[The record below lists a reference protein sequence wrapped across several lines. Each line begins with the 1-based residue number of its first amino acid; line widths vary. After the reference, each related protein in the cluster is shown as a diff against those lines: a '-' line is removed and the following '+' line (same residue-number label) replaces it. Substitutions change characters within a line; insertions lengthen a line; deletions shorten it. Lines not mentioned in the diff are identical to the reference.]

1 MNKRILFFL
10 IFFMSTIF
18 WSDAYGQ
25 FMTFN
30 GTTMNDSGGGPSNCT
45 AGNYKPVSS
54 TVSGNCVT
62 FTTNSF
68 QNGAIWACSTVD
80 LNQSFKVNFNANFGN
95 NTATGDGIAFLLQ
108 REGAPQ
114 VIGGAAGGIGYA
126 QGNGSSCQ
134 GAAGGC
140 PITPSV
146 AVEFDTWDNT
156 SDGLNDIVANHI
168 AIHRNGEMNVANTL
182 AGPIS
187 AINSVNNIRDG
198 LDHAVCITWDPAI
211 NRMQIFFDGNLRLT
225 YNGNIRDVFG
235 SGANTVWWGFT
246 SGSGGS
252 AQTQRVCS
260 VQMQTN
266 IASPS
271 CLCTAPVATATPNPQ
286 TICSGNATGVSLT
299 SSITGTT
306 FSWVATANANVTG
319 ESTTNQTGASITDVL
334 VNTTATAQ
342 IVTYT
347 VTPTAAGCVGTAI
360 TVPVTVNPVAT
371 INTMTVTVCTGNLF
385 TVTPVN
391 VTNGVVPA
399 GTTYSWSAP
408 VVTGGM
414 TGGASGTN
422 QTSISGTL
430 TNPTNTPQTA
440 TYTVTPT
447 SGTCVGATFTLT
459 VTVNPAPAITAM
471 TNATCSGV
479 AFTSTPV
486 NVTNGVVPA
495 GTTYSW
501 SAPVVTGGMTG
512 GASGTNQTSIS
523 GTLTNPTSTPQ
534 TATYTVTP
542 TSGTCVGA
550 TFTVTVT
557 VNPSPAITAMTNT
570 TCSGVAF
577 TSTPVNVSNGVVP
590 AGTTYSWSAP
600 VVTGGMTGGASGTNQ
615 TSISGT
621 LTNPTN
627 TPQTATYT
635 VTPTSG
641 TCVGA
646 TFTLT
651 VTVNPAPAITAMTN
665 ATCSGVAFTST
676 PVNVTNGVVPAGTT
690 YSWSAPVVTGGM
702 TGGASGTNQTSISGT
717 LTNPTSTPQTATYT
731 VTPTSG
737 TCVGATF
744 TVTVT
749 VNPSPAI
756 TAMTNT
762 TCSGVAFTSTPV
774 NVSNGVVPAGTT
786 YSWSA
791 PVVTGGMTGGASGTN
806 QTSISGTLTN
816 PTNTPQTATYTV
828 TPTSG
833 TCVGATFTLTV
844 TVNPAPAITA
854 MTNTTC
860 SGVAFTSTPVNVSNG
875 VVPTGTTYSW
885 SAPVVTGGMTGGAS
899 GTNQT
904 SISGTLTNPTNTP
917 QTATYT
923 VTPTSGTCVGATF
936 TVTVTVNPSPAIT
949 AMTNTTCSGVA
960 FTSTPVNVS
969 NGVVPAG
976 TTYSWSAPVVTG
988 GMTGGA
994 SGTNQTSISGTLTNP
1009 TSTPQTATYTITPTS
1024 GSCSGATFTLTV
1036 TVNPIPAA
1044 PTASVTVQPTCTTP
1058 TGTIVVT
1065 APTGASIQYSIGG
1078 AYQSSGTFSGLAPG
1092 SYNVTSQDTATGCIS
1107 SATVLVVNPLA
1118 GAPVAPTASVTVQPT
1133 CTTPT
1138 GTIVVTAPTGA
1149 SIQYS
1154 IGGAYQSS
1162 GTFSGLAPGSYNV
1175 TAQDTFTGCIS
1186 SATVLVVNPI
1196 PANPDAPTASVT
1208 VQPTCTTP
1216 TGTIVVTAPT
1226 GASIQ
1231 YSIGGAYQSSGT
1243 FAGLAAGSYN
1253 VTAQDTAT
1261 GCISSATVLVVN
1273 PIPANPAAPTASVT
1287 VQPTCTT
1294 PTGTIVV
1301 TAPTGASIQYSIGG
1315 AYQSSGTFS
1324 GLAPGSYNVT
1334 AQDTATGCISS
1345 ATVLVVNPIPANPAA
1360 PTASVTVQPT
1370 CTTPTGTIVVTAPTG
1385 ASIQYSIGGAY
1396 QSSGTFA
1403 GLAPGSYN
1411 VTAQDTAT
1419 GCISSATVL
1428 VVNPL
1433 AGAPVA
1439 PTASVTVQ
1447 PTCTTPTG
1455 TITIT
1460 SPLNSLIPSNLFI
1473 SEITDED
1480 VGALTYIELFNG
1492 TGVSVNL
1499 SDYKIKVYNN
1509 GNAFTSCDITTMSGT
1524 LANNSTYVVSI
1535 GSVTN
1540 QGGVIP
1546 NLTVASCAGI
1556 NTNDNIRL
1564 TSSTDVEIDLW
1575 GRTDGVDFTPSNS
1588 AGYTYR
1594 RLSTAVKPSM
1604 TWDPNEWTALDPQ
1617 DYTNVGSYSNAA
1629 LNYEYS
1635 VDGVVYQS
1643 NPVFIGLAPGSYNV
1657 TIRDISTGCIS
1668 SATVLVV
1675 NPIPA
1680 NPAAPTA
1687 SVTVQPTCT
1696 TPTGTIVVTAPTGAS
1711 IQYSI
1716 GGAYQSSGTFSG
1728 LAPGSYNVTAQD
1740 TATGCISS
1748 ATVLVVNPIPANP
1761 AAPTASVTVQPTCTT
1776 PTGTIVVTAP
1786 TGASIQYSIGGAY
1799 QSSGTFSGLAPGS
1812 YNVTAQDTAT
1822 GCISS
1827 ATVLVVNPL
1836 AGAPVAPTASVTVQP
1851 TCTIPTG
1858 TIVVTAPTG
1867 ASIQYSIGG
1876 AYQSSGTF
1884 AGLAAGSYNVTAQDT
1899 ATGCISSATVL
1910 VVNPIPANPDA
1921 PTASVTVQPTCTTPT
1936 GTIVVTAPTGASIQY
1951 SIGGAYQSSGT
1962 FAGLAAGSYNVT
1974 AQDTATGCISSATV
1988 LVVNPIPAN
1997 PDAPTASVT
2006 VQPTCTTP
2014 TGTIVVT
2021 APTGASIQ
2029 YSIGGAYQSS
2039 GTFAGL
2045 AAGSYNVTAQDTA
2058 TGCISSAT
2066 VLVVNPI
2073 PTGPSIATVAV
2084 TQPSCAVPTAT
2095 ILVISPIG
2103 ANLEYSINN
2112 GVSYQTST
2120 SFSGLAPS
2128 LSYTIIVRDV
2138 VSGCISSPSSNIIVD
2153 AVPAS
2158 PIVTLSSGCNGSSYE
2173 IVASTTSSS
2182 ATYQWYSGS
2191 TLIGSTSTVVISNTG
2206 TYQVDVTVDGCTT
2219 TEFVT
2224 IDNVTC
2230 SIPKGISP
2238 NGDGLNDSWDISGL
2252 NARKVQIFNRYGVE
2266 VYSRPNYTNEFEG
2279 KTNNGNELPTGTYY
2293 YVITLDNGAKTG
2305 WLYINR

>member
-1 MNKRILFFL
+1 MKKLYNFIFLLCTAFLFAQVPSNDTCGNALAVALPSSGSVCFNSSNLNATSDNSTNLCDTGAAGNEVWYTFIASNANNTITITPNGATPITDAVVTL
-10 IFFMSTIF
+10 ITSGCASGTYDVCNAATGNNPAISTLGLIPGTQVWF
-18 WSDAYGQ
+18 SVES
-25 FMTFN
+25 N
-30 GTTMNDSGGGPSNCT
+30 GTDGTFQVCIDSVPPAATPGNTCATATNICDKSNISVPNLTGFTASGIQPTCFGLAVRKDVWIKFTVGVTGTLEFLGTPIAADEYDWALYDITDGCLGTLVSCNYNFASGNTGPVACGTPGATFGMLPDATGQPCPAEFNAPVTVIAGRTYALLIDNFSITDNGFDLQWGGTFQMGTSAIFTVDPQSSCAVPLTVNITNNSVGAVDYLWNFGDGTTSTSPNPGSHTYTATGDYLISLTVTGNGCTSVISQRVNLNTGPVISVTPSSATICPGESVLLNANLSLGTSFNDRQFSSAVNTAIPDNNTAGLVRNQTSSGMINTTLTPGSVQSICFTINHTSHSDIGRGPTPDAVQVTVNGNTYNFTPLPLAAFSGTRTYCFPQTVLDAIAAAGGPSNT
-45 AGNYKPVSS
+45 TWTLKVADNRGGGGGTGSLVSWQVTLRDFNS
-54 TVSGNCVT
+54 IVGYSWSPTTDMINSTTLSPTVS
-62 FTTNSF
+62 
-68 QNGAIWACSTVD
+68 
-80 LNQSFKVNFNANFGN
+80 
-95 NTATGDGIAFLLQ
+95 
-108 REGAPQ
+108 
-114 VIGGAAGGIGYA
+114 
-126 QGNGSSCQ
+126 
-134 GAAGGC
+134 
-140 PITPSV
+140 PS
-146 AVEFDTWDNT
+146 
-156 SDGLNDIVANHI
+156 
-168 AIHRNGEMNVANTL
+168 
-182 AGPIS
+182 
-187 AINSVNNIRDG
+187 
-198 LDHAVCITWDPAI
+198 
-211 NRMQIFFDGNLRLT
+211 
-225 YNGNIRDVFG
+225 
-235 SGANTVWWGFT
+235 
-246 SGSGGS
+246 
-252 AQTQRVCS
+252 
-260 VQMQTN
+260 
-266 IASPS
+266 
-271 CLCTAPVATATPNPQ
+271 
-286 TICSGNATGVSLT
+286 
-299 SSITGTT
+299 
-306 FSWVATANANVTG
+306 
-319 ESTTNQTGASITDVL
+319 
-334 VNTTATAQ
+334 VNTTYVLSATDLFGCTTQ
-342 IVTYT
+342 FSVPIVI
-347 VTPTAAGCVGTAI
+347 G
-360 TVPVTVNPVAT
+360 
-371 INTMTVTVCTGNLF
+371 
-385 TVTPVN
+385 
-391 VTNGVVPA
+391 
-399 GTTYSWSAP
+399 S
-408 VVTGGM
+408 
-414 TGGASGTN
+414 
-422 QTSISGTL
+422 TL
-430 TNPTNTPQTA
+430 P
-440 TYTVTPT
+440 
-447 SGTCVGATFTLT
+447 
-459 VTVNPAPAITAM
+459 
-471 TNATCSGV
+471 
-479 AFTSTPV
+479 
-486 NVTNGVVPA
+486 
-495 GTTYSW
+495 
-501 SAPVVTGGMTG
+501 
-512 GASGTNQTSIS
+512 
-523 GTLTNPTSTPQ
+523 
-534 TATYTVTP
+534 
-542 TSGTCVGA
+542 
-550 TFTVTVT
+550 
-557 VNPSPAITAMTNT
+557 
-570 TCSGVAF
+570 
-577 TSTPVNVSNGVVP
+577 
-590 AGTTYSWSAP
+590 
-600 VVTGGMTGGASGTNQ
+600 
-615 TSISGT
+615 
-621 LTNPTN
+621 
-627 TPQTATYT
+627 
-635 VTPTSG
+635 
-641 TCVGA
+641 
-646 TFTLT
+646 
-651 VTVNPAPAITAMTN
+651 
-665 ATCSGVAFTST
+665 
-676 PVNVTNGVVPAGTT
+676 
-690 YSWSAPVVTGGM
+690 
-702 TGGASGTNQTSISGT
+702 
-717 LTNPTSTPQTATYT
+717 
-731 VTPTSG
+731 
-737 TCVGATF
+737 
-744 TVTVT
+744 
-749 VNPSPAI
+749 
-756 TAMTNT
+756 
-762 TCSGVAFTSTPV
+762 
-774 NVSNGVVPAGTT
+774 
-786 YSWSA
+786 
-791 PVVTGGMTGGASGTN
+791 
-806 QTSISGTLTN
+806 
-816 PTNTPQTATYTV
+816 
-828 TPTSG
+828 
-833 TCVGATFTLTV
+833 
-844 TVNPAPAITA
+844 
-854 MTNTTC
+854 
-860 SGVAFTSTPVNVSNG
+860 
-875 VVPTGTTYSW
+875 
-885 SAPVVTGGMTGGAS
+885 
-899 GTNQT
+899 
-904 SISGTLTNPTNTP
+904 
-917 QTATYT
+917 
-923 VTPTSGTCVGATF
+923 
-936 TVTVTVNPSPAIT
+936 
-949 AMTNTTCSGVA
+949 
-960 FTSTPVNVS
+960 
-969 NGVVPAG
+969 
-976 TTYSWSAPVVTG
+976 
-988 GMTGGA
+988 
-994 SGTNQTSISGTLTNP
+994 
-1009 TSTPQTATYTITPTS
+1009 
-1024 GSCSGATFTLTV
+1024 
-1036 TVNPIPAA
+1036 A
-1044 PTASVTVQPTCTTP
+1044 PTASVTVQPTCA
-1058 TGTIVVT
+1058 I
-1065 APTGASIQYSIGG
+1065 
-1078 AYQSSGTFSGLAPG
+1078 
-1092 SYNVTSQDTATGCIS
+1092 
-1107 SATVLVVNPLA
+1107 
-1118 GAPVAPTASVTVQPT
+1118 
-1133 CTTPT
+1133 PT

-1175 TAQDTFTGCIS
+1175 TAQDTATGCTSVATVLVVNPPAGAPDAPTASVTVQPTCTIPTGTIVVTAPTGASIQYSIGGAYQSSGTFSGLAPGSYNVTAQDTATGCIS
-1186 SATVLVVNPI
+1186 SATVLVVNPIPANPDAPTASVTVQPTCTTPTGTIVVTAPTGASIQYSIGGAYQSSGTFAGLAAGSYNVTAQDTATGCISSVTVLVVNPI

-1273 PIPANPAAPTASVT
+1273 PIPANPDAPTASVT

-1345 ATVLVVNPIPANPAA
+1345 ATVLVVNPIPANPDA

-1403 GLAPGSYN
+1403 GLAAGSYN

-1419 GCISSATVL
+1419 GCISSVTVV
-1428 VVNPL
+1428 VVNPP
-1433 AGAPVA
+1433 AGAPDA

-1447 PTCTTPTG
+1447 PTCT
-1455 TITIT
+1455 I
-1460 SPLNSLIPSNLFI
+1460 
-1473 SEITDED
+1473 
-1480 VGALTYIELFNG
+1480 
-1492 TGVSVNL
+1492 
-1499 SDYKIKVYNN
+1499 
-1509 GNAFTSCDITTMSGT
+1509 
-1524 LANNSTYVVSI
+1524 
-1535 GSVTN
+1535 
-1540 QGGVIP
+1540 
-1546 NLTVASCAGI
+1546 
-1556 NTNDNIRL
+1556 
-1564 TSSTDVEIDLW
+1564 
-1575 GRTDGVDFTPSNS
+1575 
-1588 AGYTYR
+1588 
-1594 RLSTAVKPSM
+1594 
-1604 TWDPNEWTALDPQ
+1604 
-1617 DYTNVGSYSNAA
+1617 
-1629 LNYEYS
+1629 
-1635 VDGVVYQS
+1635 
-1643 NPVFIGLAPGSYNV
+1643 
-1657 TIRDISTGCIS
+1657 
-1668 SATVLVV
+1668 
-1675 NPIPA
+1675 
-1680 NPAAPTA
+1680 
-1687 SVTVQPTCT
+1687 
-1696 TPTGTIVVTAPTGAS
+1696 PTGTIVVTAPTGAS

-1740 TATGCISS
+1740 TATGCTSS
-1748 ATVLVVNPIPANP
+1748 VTVLVVNPIPANP
-1761 AAPTASVTVQPTCTT
+1761 DAPTASVTVQPTCTI

-1799 QSSGTFSGLAPGS
+1799 QSSGTFAGLAAGS

-1827 ATVLVVNPL
+1827 VTVLVVNPIP
-1836 AGAPVAPTASVTVQP
+1836 ANPDAPTASVTVQP
-1851 TCTIPTG
+1851 TCTTPTG

-1921 PTASVTVQPTCTTPT
+1921 PTASVTVQPTCTIPT

-2305 WLYINR
+2305 WLYINRAQ

>member
-30 GTTMNDSGGGPSNCT
+30 GTTMADSGGGPSNCT
-45 AGNYKPVSS
+45 AGNYKPVSA

-68 QNGAIWACSTVD
+68 QNGAIWACSTID

-286 TICSGNATGVSLT
+286 TICSGNATGVNLT

-319 ESTTNQTGASITDVL
+319 ESTTNQTGSSITDVL

-360 TVPVTVNPVAT
+360 TVPVTVSPVAT
-371 INTMTVTVCTGNLF
+371 INPMTVTVCTGNLF

-471 TNATCSGV
+471 TNTTCSGV

-486 NVTNGVVPA
+486 NVT
-495 GTTYSW
+495 
-501 SAPVVTGGMTG
+501 
-512 GASGTNQTSIS
+512 
-523 GTLTNPTSTPQ
+523 
-534 TATYTVTP
+534 
-542 TSGTCVGA
+542 
-550 TFTVTVT
+550 
-557 VNPSPAITAMTNT
+557 
-570 TCSGVAF
+570 
-577 TSTPVNVSNGVVP
+577 
-590 AGTTYSWSAP
+590 
-600 VVTGGMTGGASGTNQ
+600 
-615 TSISGT
+615 
-621 LTNPTN
+621 
-627 TPQTATYT
+627 
-635 VTPTSG
+635 
-641 TCVGA
+641 
-646 TFTLT
+646 
-651 VTVNPAPAITAMTN
+651 
-665 ATCSGVAFTST
+665 
-676 PVNVTNGVVPAGTT
+676 
-690 YSWSAPVVTGGM
+690 
-702 TGGASGTNQTSISGT
+702 
-717 LTNPTSTPQTATYT
+717 
-731 VTPTSG
+731 
-737 TCVGATF
+737 
-744 TVTVT
+744 
-749 VNPSPAI
+749 
-756 TAMTNT
+756 
-762 TCSGVAFTSTPV
+762 
-774 NVSNGVVPAGTT
+774 
-786 YSWSA
+786 
-791 PVVTGGMTGGASGTN
+791 
-806 QTSISGTLTN
+806 
-816 PTNTPQTATYTV
+816 
-828 TPTSG
+828 
-833 TCVGATFTLTV
+833 
-844 TVNPAPAITA
+844 
-854 MTNTTC
+854 
-860 SGVAFTSTPVNVSNG
+860 
-875 VVPTGTTYSW
+875 
-885 SAPVVTGGMTGGAS
+885 
-899 GTNQT
+899 
-904 SISGTLTNPTNTP
+904 
-917 QTATYT
+917 
-923 VTPTSGTCVGATF
+923 
-936 TVTVTVNPSPAIT
+936 
-949 AMTNTTCSGVA
+949 
-960 FTSTPVNVS
+960 

-1058 TGTIVVT
+1058 TGTILVT
-1065 APTGASIQYSIGG
+1065 APTG
-1078 AYQSSGTFSGLAPG
+1078 T
-1092 SYNVTSQDTATGCIS
+1092 
-1107 SATVLVVNPLA
+1107 
-1118 GAPVAPTASVTVQPT
+1118 
-1133 CTTPT
+1133 
-1138 GTIVVTAPTGA
+1138 

-1175 TAQDTFTGCIS
+1175 TAQDTATGCIS
-1186 SATVLVVNPI
+1186 SATVLVVNPLAGA
-1196 PANPDAPTASVT
+1196 PVAPTASVT

-1273 PIPANPAAPTASVT
+1273 PIPANPVAPTASVT

-1301 TAPTGASIQYSIGG
+1301 TAPTGSSIQYSIGGAYQSSGTFAGLAAGSYNVTAQDTATGCISSATVLVVNPIPANPAAPTASVTVQPTCTIPTGTIVVTAPTGASIQYSIGGAYQSSGTFSGLTPGSYNATAQDTATGCISSATVLVVNPIPANPAAPTASVTVQPTCTTPTGTILVTAPTGTSIQYSIGG

-1345 ATVLVVNPIPANPAA
+1345 ATVLVVNPIPANP
-1360 PTASVTVQPT
+1360 
-1370 CTTPTGTIVVTAPTG
+1370 
-1385 ASIQYSIGGAY
+1385 
-1396 QSSGTFA
+1396 
-1403 GLAPGSYN
+1403 
-1411 VTAQDTAT
+1411 
-1419 GCISSATVL
+1419 
-1428 VVNPL
+1428 
-1433 AGAPVA
+1433 
-1439 PTASVTVQ
+1439 
-1447 PTCTTPTG
+1447 
-1455 TITIT
+1455 
-1460 SPLNSLIPSNLFI
+1460 
-1473 SEITDED
+1473 
-1480 VGALTYIELFNG
+1480 
-1492 TGVSVNL
+1492 
-1499 SDYKIKVYNN
+1499 
-1509 GNAFTSCDITTMSGT
+1509 
-1524 LANNSTYVVSI
+1524 
-1535 GSVTN
+1535 
-1540 QGGVIP
+1540 
-1546 NLTVASCAGI
+1546 
-1556 NTNDNIRL
+1556 
-1564 TSSTDVEIDLW
+1564 
-1575 GRTDGVDFTPSNS
+1575 
-1588 AGYTYR
+1588 
-1594 RLSTAVKPSM
+1594 
-1604 TWDPNEWTALDPQ
+1604 
-1617 DYTNVGSYSNAA
+1617 
-1629 LNYEYS
+1629 
-1635 VDGVVYQS
+1635 
-1643 NPVFIGLAPGSYNV
+1643 
-1657 TIRDISTGCIS
+1657 
-1668 SATVLVV
+1668 
-1675 NPIPA
+1675 
-1680 NPAAPTA
+1680 
-1687 SVTVQPTCT
+1687 
-1696 TPTGTIVVTAPTGAS
+1696 
-1711 IQYSI
+1711 
-1716 GGAYQSSGTFSG
+1716 
-1728 LAPGSYNVTAQD
+1728 
-1740 TATGCISS
+1740 
-1748 ATVLVVNPIPANP
+1748 
-1761 AAPTASVTVQPTCTT
+1761 
-1776 PTGTIVVTAP
+1776 
-1786 TGASIQYSIGGAY
+1786 
-1799 QSSGTFSGLAPGS
+1799 
-1812 YNVTAQDTAT
+1812 
-1822 GCISS
+1822 
-1827 ATVLVVNPL
+1827 
-1836 AGAPVAPTASVTVQP
+1836 
-1851 TCTIPTG
+1851 
-1858 TIVVTAPTG
+1858 
-1867 ASIQYSIGG
+1867 
-1876 AYQSSGTF
+1876 
-1884 AGLAAGSYNVTAQDT
+1884 
-1899 ATGCISSATVL
+1899 
-1910 VVNPIPANPDA
+1910 DA
-1921 PTASVTVQPTCTTPT
+1921 PTASVTVQPTCATPT

-1974 AQDTATGCISSATV
+1974 AQDTATGCISSVTVVVVNPPAGAPAAPTASVTVQPTCTIPTGTIVVTAPIGASIQYSIGGAYQSSGTFAGLAPGSYNVTAQDTATGCTSSVTV

-1997 PDAPTASVT
+1997 PDAPTASVTVQPTCTTPAGTIVVTAPTGASIQYSIGGAYQSSGTFSGLTPGSYSVTAQNTSTGCTSTATVLVVNAIPANPAAPTASVTVQPTCTIPTGTIVVTAPTGASIQYSIGGAYQSSGTFSGLAPGSYNVIAQNTSTGCTSTATVLVVNAIPANPAAPTASVT

-2029 YSIGGAYQSS
+2029 YSVGGAYQSS
-2039 GTFAGL
+2039 GTFSGL
-2045 AAGSYNVTAQDTA
+2045 ASGSYNVTAQDTA
-2058 TGCISSAT
+2058 TGCISAAT
-2066 VLVVNPI
+2066 VLVVNSIPAGPAAPTASVAI
-2073 PTGPSIATVAV
+2073 QPSCTTPTGTIVVTAPTGASIQYSIGGAYQSSGTFSGLTPGSYSVTARDTSTGCTSTATVLVVNAIPAGPAVATVTV
-2084 TQPSCAVPTAT
+2084 TQPSCATPTAT
-2095 ILVISPIG
+2095 ILVLSPIG

-2128 LSYTIIVRDV
+2128 SSYTIRVRDV
-2138 VSGCISSPSSNIIVD
+2138 VSGCVSNPSSNIIID

-2158 PIVTLSSGCNGSSYE
+2158 PVVTLSSGCNGSSYE

-2191 TLIGSTSTVVISNTG
+2191 TLIGSTSTVVISNIG
-2206 TYQVDVTVDGCTT
+2206 TYQVDVTVAGCTT
-2219 TEFVT
+2219 TEFIT